1 MEHTYP
7 DLILRV
13 TPPRSHKMILQRGRL
28 STSSPEIRDRSL
40 IILQAPSGYGKTSL
54 LVQWRKDWISNG
66 EVVAWLT
73 LDENED
79 RGRFIHSL
87 VVAMDVAIGKTR
99 VELSNYQYLSD
110 SKHDFDVLR
119 NCLADIADMG
129 RDTVLMIDDFH
140 YFSERIEQTV
150 IKYLIHNAP
159 ANLRIVISSRE
170 VVEIDIGSLISF
182 GQCCVLETQALQF
195 LREETLTLLA
205 IWSNAKMEVADAE
218 YLHELT
224 CGWPL
229 GLQLVISSIGKNANL
244 KDAVSRVSAIG
255 GSIERY
261 FVDFLIDRLPVEVSA
276 FLIKISVLDAVC
288 PSLCAAITSS
298 EHAETYLQSLR
309 KTTPIFIELKEPWLR
324 MHPLLKKFLH
334 GRWLSLALEQR
345 SEIHENATH
354 WLATHAM
361 YEEAAYHAMQANQN
375 ERAYEFVEQCLYE
388 IAVQGQ
394 FCRVIVW
401 LDRLPPKEI
410 LQRPRL
416 RLAAAW
422 SLAMGKRNG
431 EVAALMTRILADPN
445 LTQNE
450 RCECDAIHAFAAY
463 HADRIDDFH
472 AYIAPWFNVV
482 SQTRIKINA
491 IILGQK
497 SLLALYQGTP
507 ELARYLLSTAGAGN
521 EANPFNAFKGFSVWV
536 KGMSY
541 LWEGQVKIAE
551 KFLREN
557 LTIAEHVI
565 GRNSGI
571 AISLASAL
579 SAALLELDQIEDA
592 NAILSFPLELVEQ
605 ICAPEVIAQA
615 YVTKVRLLVHAGE
628 EAQAH
633 DHLRE
638 LCVVGEIRSC
648 PRLVIVGLAERI
660 RLHALKFEIFTCIA
674 LKQKLDSL
682 ASTLVQV
689 KTGIFA
695 PLLTLNILLSHAYVA
710 LAQRDWRQMI
720 EILDRAPPLLDQL
733 HRGRERLQIML
744 LHALA
749 TLQIGGDCEASLN
762 EAFSL
767 SSMYGLR
774 QLTNEFIPL
783 LGAWGRRQLNSEST
797 LQSARAEEKKE
808 AGSGLLGYDSAE
820 GHKFQ
825 ARNQKV
831 LTPKEHQ
838 ILFLLT
844 RHMTNKEIGNAMNI
858 GEETVKWHL
867 KNMYGKLHAGTRK
880 HVVARAK
887 IMGILE

>member
-1 MEHTYP
+1 MEHNYP

-28 STSSPEIRDRSL
+28 STSSPEIQDRSL
-40 IILQAPSGYGKTSL
+40 IFLQAPSGYGKTSL

-87 VVAMDVAIGKTR
+87 VVSMDVAIGKTR
-99 VELSNYQYLSD
+99 LELSSDQYLSD
-110 SKHDFDVLR
+110 GKHDFDVLR
-119 NCLADIADMG
+119 NCLAGIADMG
-129 RDTVLMIDDFH
+129 RDTVLIIDDFH
-140 YFSERIEQTV
+140 YYSERVEQTV

-170 VVEIDIGSLISF
+170 VVEIDIGGLVSF
-182 GQCCVLETQALQF
+182 GQCCVLDTQMLQF
-195 LREETLTLLA
+195 QREETLTLLA
-205 IWSNAKMEVADAE
+205 IWSNAKMDVADAE

-229 GLQLVISSIGKNANL
+229 GLQLVISSIGKNAHL
-244 KDAVSRVSAIG
+244 KDAISRVSATS

-261 FVDFLIDRLPVEVSA
+261 FVDFLIDRLPLEVSE
-276 FLIKISVLDAVC
+276 FLIKISSLDVVC
-288 PSLCAAITSS
+288 PSLCAAITAN
-298 EHAETYLQSLR
+298 EYAEMYLQNLR
-309 KTTPIFIELKEPWLR
+309 NTTPIFIDLKEPWLR
-324 MHPLLKKFLH
+324 MHPLVKKFLH
-334 GRWLSLALEQR
+334 SRWMSLAREQR

-354 WLATHAM
+354 WLAAHAM
-361 YEEAAYHAMQANQN
+361 YEEAASHALQANQN
-375 ERAYEFVEQCLYE
+375 ERAYEFIEKCLYE
-388 IAVQGQ
+388 IAVHGQ
-394 FCRVIVW
+394 FCRVMSW
-401 LDRLPPKEI
+401 LDRLPPEEI
-410 LQRPRL
+410 LRRPRL
-416 RLAAAW
+416 RMAAAW

-431 EVAALMTRILADPN
+431 EVAALMRHILADAN

-450 RCECDAIHAFAAY
+450 HCEYDTIQAFAAY
-463 HADRIDDFH
+463 HADRIDDFQ
-472 AYIAPWFNVV
+472 AYIAPWFDVV
-482 SQTRIKINA
+482 SQTHVKMNA

-497 SLLALYQGTP
+497 SLLSLYQGTP
-507 ELARYLLSTAGAGN
+507 ELARYLLSTAAVGN
-521 EANPFNAFKGFSVWV
+521 EANRFNAFKGFSVWV

-557 LTIAEHVI
+557 LIVAEREI

-571 AISLASAL
+571 AISLATAL

-592 NAILSFPLELVEQ
+592 KAILSFPLELVEQ
-605 ICAPEVIAQA
+605 LCAPEVIAQA

-633 DHLRE
+633 DRLRE
-638 LCVVGEIRSC
+638 LCVVGEIRNC
-648 PRLVIVGLAERI
+648 PRLLVIGLADRI
-660 RLHALKFEIFTCIA
+660 RLHALKFEVFTCVA
-674 LKQKLDSL
+674 LKQKLDAL
-682 ASTLVQV
+682 ASTSAQV

-695 PLLTLNILLSHAYVA
+695 PLLALLILISHAYVA

-720 EILDRAPPLLDQL
+720 EILDRAQPFLDQL

-749 TLQIGGDCEASLN
+749 TLQIGGDCETSLN

-783 LGAWGRRQLNSEST
+783 LGAWGRRQMNSENV
-797 LQSARAEEKKE
+797 LQSTRMDEKKE
-808 AGSGLLGYDSAE
+808 QVNGLLGYEPTE
-820 GHKFQ
+820 GHKFH

-838 ILFLLT
+838 ILFFLT